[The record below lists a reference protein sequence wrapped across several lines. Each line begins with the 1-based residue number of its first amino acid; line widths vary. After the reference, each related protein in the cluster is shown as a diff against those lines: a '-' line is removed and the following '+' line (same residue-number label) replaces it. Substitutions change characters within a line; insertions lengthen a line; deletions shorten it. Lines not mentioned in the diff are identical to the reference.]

1 MAQQAQ
7 TASEDAEHHTVD
19 SEANANS
26 NANRAPQ
33 TPAAAEP
40 AGTEASASEDEAS
53 ESLATLREALQQA
66 QAEAETARER
76 ALRAAAEAENTRKR
90 ADRSIENA
98 HKFALEKFVNDLLP
112 AVDSFERAVDAANA
126 AQAGDGTVQDGTVG
140 AIAEGIEL
148 SLKLL
153 GEAMQRQGIE
163 VVDPLGA
170 PFDPKLHE
178 AMSMIESDTA
188 EPNSVIEVFQKGYT
202 VNGRLARPARVIVA
216 REPTPVTES
225 DTPPGA
231 EDASQEDAG
240 ESVREG
246 AGESAGE
253 SAGEDAR

>member
-7 TASEDAEHHTVD
+7 TASEDAKRDTAD
-19 SEANANS
+19 SDANANRVPET
-26 NANRAPQ
+26 A
-33 TPAAAEP
+33 AAAEP
-40 AGTEASASEDEAS
+40 AGTEASAPEDETS

-76 ALRAAAEAENTRKR
+76 ALRAAAEVENTRKR

-126 AQAGDGTVQDGTVG
+126 ARADGSVQDGTVG

-216 REPTPVTES
+216 REPTPATAS
-225 DTPPGA
+225 DTSLGA
-231 EDASQEDAG
+231 EDVPQEDAG

-253 SAGEDAR
+253 DAR